1 MEKLFD
7 FVSLPSD
14 AIEVKVIKRPKQ
26 KPLKKLKL
34 NGATYYLS
42 EDNENYYTFEYKS
55 FTKDKVKSQVVASIF
70 NKAKCKNVDWFELSQ
85 LYNDKI
91 NEYNQKTY
99 VHSQYITDTILTE
112 IYKLTR

>member
-42 EDNENYYTFEYKS
+42 QDDENYYTFEYSKRISSNKTRIKTTTESHS
-55 FTKDKVKSQVVASIF
+55 FCSCI
-70 NKAKCKNVDWFELSQ
+70 
-85 LYNDKI
+85 
-91 NEYNQKTY
+91 
-99 VHSQYITDTILTE
+99 
-112 IYKLTR
+112 

>member
-70 NKAKCKNVDWFELSQ
+70 NKAKCKNLDWFELFLHRDFLLNSIH
-85 LYNDKI
+85 KR
-91 NEYNQKTY
+91 
-99 VHSQYITDTILTE
+99 S
-112 IYKLTR
+112 

>member
-1 MEKLFD
+1 MKKLFN
-7 FVSLPSD
+7 SAPLSRD
-14 AIEVKVIKRPKQ
+14 AIDVKIIKRPKQ

-42 EDNENYYTFEYKS
+42 EDDENYYTFLYKS
-55 FTKDKVKSQVVASIF
+55 FTKEKVKNQVVASIF
-70 NKAKCKNVDWFELSQ
+70 NKTKCKDADWFELAQ

-91 NEYNQKTY
+91 NEYNQESY
-99 VHSQYITDTILTE
+99 VHNQYITDVILDE

>member
-1 MEKLFD
+1 MEKLFN
-7 FVSLPSD
+7 FVSLPCD

-42 EDNENYYTFEYKS
+42 KDDENYYTFEYKS
-55 FTKDKVKSQVVASIF
+55 FPKDKVKSQVVASIF
-70 NKAKCKNVDWFELSQ
+70 NKAKCKNVDWFELAQ

-91 NEYNQKTY
+91 NEYNQKSY
-99 VHSQYITDTILTE
+99 VHDQYITDTILTE

>member
-1 MEKLFD
+1 MEKLFN
-7 FVSLPSD
+7 FVSLPCD

-34 NGATYYLS
+34 NSATYYLS

-55 FTKDKVKSQVVASIF
+55 FPKDKVKSQVVASIF
-70 NKAKCKNVDWFELSQ
+70 NKAKCKNVDWFELAQ

-91 NEYNQKTY
+91 NEYNQKSY
-99 VHSQYITDTILTE
+99 VHDQYITDIILTE

>member
-34 NGATYYLS
+34 NSATYYLS
-42 EDNENYYTFEYKS
+42 EDDENYYTFVYKS
-55 FTKDKVKSQVVASIF
+55 FAKEKVKGQVIASIF
-70 NKAKCKNVDWFELSQ
+70 NKAKFKNADWFELSQ

-99 VHSQYITDTILTE
+99 VHDQYITDTILTE
-112 IYKLTR
+112 IYKLTK

>member
-14 AIEVKVIKRPKQ
+14 AIEVKAIKRPKQ

-34 NGATYYLS
+34 NRATYYLS

-70 NKAKCKNVDWFELSQ
+70 NKAKCKNVDWFELAQ

-91 NEYNQKTY
+91 NEYNQKSY
-99 VHSQYITDTILTE
+99 VHDQYITDTILTE

>member
-26 KPLKKLKL
+26 KPLKKLKFYG
-34 NGATYYLS
+34 NTYYLS
-42 EDNENYYTFEYKS
+42 EDDENYYTFVYKS
-55 FTKDKVKSQVVASIF
+55 FAKEKVKGQVIASIF
-70 NKAKCKNVDWFELSQ
+70 NKAKCKNADWFELAQ

-91 NEYNQKTY
+91 NEYNQKSY
-99 VHSQYITDTILTE
+99 VHDQYITDTILTE

>member
-1 MEKLFD
+1 MKKLFD

-34 NGATYYLS
+34 NGATYYLP
-42 EDNENYYTFEYKS
+42 EDNENYYTFKYKS

-70 NKAKCKNVDWFELSQ
+70 NKAKCKNVDWFELA
-85 LYNDKI
+85 
-91 NEYNQKTY
+91 
-99 VHSQYITDTILTE
+99 QYTTI
-112 IYKLTR
+112 R

>member
-1 MEKLFD
+1 MKKLFD

-42 EDNENYYTFEYKS
+42 EDDENYYTFIYKS
-55 FTKDKVKSQVVASIF
+55 FAKDKAKS
-70 NKAKCKNVDWFELSQ
+70 K
-85 LYNDKI
+85 
-91 NEYNQKTY
+91 
-99 VHSQYITDTILTE
+99 
-112 IYKLTR
+112 